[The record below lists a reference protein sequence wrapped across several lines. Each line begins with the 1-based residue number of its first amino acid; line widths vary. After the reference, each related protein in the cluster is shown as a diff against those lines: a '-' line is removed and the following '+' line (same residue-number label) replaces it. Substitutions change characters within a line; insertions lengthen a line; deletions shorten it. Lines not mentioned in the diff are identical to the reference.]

1 MVQKVLITGSNGFIG
16 SLLVDRL
23 MLDPNYDIIGL
34 SKGRNRNPHLSNTR
48 YLEFDLSSLE
58 GLSSLVMDVSPDII
72 IHTAALSQVDNCEL
86 HPELCHMVNT
96 LATERLVK
104 IIGDLD
110 GRFIFFSTDFVFDGK
125 KMWPSPLEQTNPISV
140 YAKSKL
146 AAEVVIQEELR
157 NWAIIRPVLV
167 YGYSKVAARNNIFS
181 WVFDALKKN
190 VPIKLVTD
198 QLRTPTYVDDVL
210 EWVEQI
216 LDSGAIGIFHIAGTD
231 MVSIYD
237 FALKIGEISGNST
250 KELTQVESQE
260 LEGTELRPRFSC
272 FKNTS
277 LSPNDFMLSKG
288 IDEGIRSAIAQISK

>member
-1 MVQKVLITGSNGFIG
+1 MAQKVLITGSNGFIG

-23 MLDPNYDIIGL
+23 ILEPNYFIIGL
-34 SKGRNRNPHLSNTR
+34 SKGQNRNPNLSNTC

-58 GLSSLVMDVSPDII
+58 GLSSLVLDVSPDIV

-86 HPELCHMVNT
+86 NPELCHKVNA

-104 IIGDLD
+104 VVSELD
-110 GRFIFFSTDFVFDGK
+110 ARFIFFSTDFVFDGR
-125 KMWPSPLEQTNPISV
+125 KMWQSPLEQTNPISV

-146 AAEVVIQEELR
+146 AAEVVIQKKLR
-157 NWAIIRPVLV
+157 NWVIIRPVLV

-198 QLRTPTYVDDVL
+198 QLRTPTYVNDVL
-210 EWVEQI
+210 ELVRQI
-216 LDSGAIGIFHIAGTD
+216 LDSETIGIFHIAGKD

-250 KELTQVESQE
+250 KGITQVESQQ
-260 LEGTELRPRFSC
+260 LEGAELRPQFSC

-277 LSPNDFMLSKG
+277 LSPNDFIPSKG